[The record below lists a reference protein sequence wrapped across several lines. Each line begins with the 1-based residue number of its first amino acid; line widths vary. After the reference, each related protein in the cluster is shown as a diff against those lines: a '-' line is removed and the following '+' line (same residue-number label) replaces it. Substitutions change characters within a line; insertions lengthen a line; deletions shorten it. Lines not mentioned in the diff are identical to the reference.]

1 MLAVSVR
8 ADSAGSSYAESVS
21 EEVVMSAEAWDS
33 QTEKKAADAMAAAR
47 EAATRGTE
55 YATERVSDLA
65 KQGQRVARGVDR
77 QLEDYTG
84 RSSEAWLDEGAR
96 LIKSHPWKAVAAIA
110 VVVYL
115 FGKLRG

>member
-1 MLAVSVR
+1 VSVVP
-8 ADSAGSSYAESVS
+8 DGAGSADVESLA

-33 QTEKKAADAMAAAR
+33 KTEKKAADAMAAAQ
-47 EAATRGTE
+47 EAATRGAE
-55 YATERVSDLA
+55 FATERVSDLA

>member
-1 MLAVSVR
+1 
-8 ADSAGSSYAESVS
+8 
-21 EEVVMSAEAWDS
+21 MSAEAWDS
-33 QTEKKAADAMAAAR
+33 KTEKKAADAMAAAQ

-65 KQGQRVARGVDR
+65 KQGQRVARDLDR
-77 QLEDYTG
+77 QIKDYTG
-84 RSSEAWLDEGAR
+84 RSGEAWLDEGAR